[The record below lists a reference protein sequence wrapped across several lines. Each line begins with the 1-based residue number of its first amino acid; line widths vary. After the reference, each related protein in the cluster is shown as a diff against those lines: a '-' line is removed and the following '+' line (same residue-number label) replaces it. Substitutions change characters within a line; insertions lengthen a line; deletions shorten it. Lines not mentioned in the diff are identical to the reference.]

1 MDVIF
6 LIQKTLG
13 LEMLNFKMQQPG
25 EREKLVIELD
35 RKACLKL
42 FEEYKNIADHQL
54 Y

>member
-1 MDVIF
+1 
-6 LIQKTLG
+6 
-13 LEMLNFKMQQPG
+13 MQQPG

-42 FEEYKNIADHQL
+42 YKEYTGLTHKL